1 MRQPKETGVNQARG
15 NRVDNRSEPGFRPGF
30 LLWCIYSF
38 CSVHPIPHRE
48 DPLALAMGRFSK
60 KKPPL
65 LMAVEIR
72 VNLAERF
79 FLA

>member
-1 MRQPKETGVNQARG
+1 MRQPKETGGNQARG
-15 NRVDNRSEPGFRPGF
+15 NRVDNRSEPGFKPGF
-30 LLWCIYSF
+30 VVDIYSF

-72 VNLAERF
+72 VNMAERF